1 MRTHE
6 RDTDDLTPEQAAIEA
21 WVEDQDLATR
31 GETYRKRKIAP
42 QAISRNFGVATIT
55 DRFLGRKVV
64 IRKWGK

>member
-6 RDTDDLTPEQAAIEA
+6 RDTEGLTPEQAAIEA
-21 WVEDQDLATR
+21 WVEEQDLITR

-42 QAISRNFGVATIT
+42 QAITRNFGVAAFT